1 MRKAVAV
8 KIAEHLAAIAA
19 PARVKRALDRYVE
32 KKAIALTD
40 RPMAYGAGLG
50 ALGGGA
56 LMGGSTA
63 IANMFRKKED
73 KKSVLDNALL
83 GAAGGGALGLSGG
96 AMYHGLYGDPAKKPK
111 SSVIPD
117 TPATPDE
124 IKARLN
130 NPNFEKDV
138 AANKLE
144 AKRLADAAAALPG
157 SHDPNAPNF
166 DANKARAMDLAN
178 AANSRVNYDL
188 ETATQRDAK
197 EQAASPLYKETGII
211 GPSLSAV
218 GGLFGGLAGIYGGSG
233 IDFRRKLEAAYHAA
247 HKEGDVLKSAFGQ
260 KLRGI
265 MGSDAAVLDSSERHK
280 LFKAVADQ
288 SRRNWFQSLRE
299 KIGLPPEGTVD
310 RNYYKKTMFDQLSAG
325 IHRLT
330 GGLRGTPL
338 TPDESWRPS
347 TQPTPDETKQ
357 KQDHIATIK
366 KTRADVVAALKAQAD
381 LAAAPKAKN
390 TTAATAKAE
399 AATAN
404 AKAEFAKAQAALAAD
419 KAKFDAK
426 VQAIKNMSSKF
437 APSELMGMTDS
448 HTKSRNF
455 RGVLGAGVGASAVPT
470 AQWAWGK
477 LNADDLNSQAD
488 LAAKRTADNIRALN
502 AVYPGPQR

>member
-8 KIAEHLAAIAA
+8 KIAEHLATIAA
-19 PARVKRALDRYVE
+19 PARVKRALDRYIE

-73 KKSVLDNALL
+73 RKSVLDNTLL

-144 AKRLADAAAALPG
+144 AKRLHDAAAALPG
-157 SHDPNAPNF
+157 SHDPNASDF
-166 DANKARAMDLAN
+166 DPNKARAMELAN
-178 AANSRVNYDL
+178 AANSRVNYDV

-197 EQAASPLYKETGII
+197 EQAASPLYKERGII
-211 GPSLSAV
+211 APSLAV
-218 GGLFGGLAGIYGGSG
+218 GGGFLGGAAGIYGGAN
-233 IDFRRKLEAAYHAA
+233 IDFRRKLEAAYREAQ
-247 HKEGDVLKSAFGQ
+247 KGGNVLSSEFGT

-265 MGSDAAVLDSSERHK
+265 MGSDAAVQDSSQRHK

-288 SRRNWFQSLRE
+288 SRLNWFQSLRE

-310 RNYYKKTMFDQLSAG
+310 RNYYKKTMLDRLSDATNK
-325 IHRLT
+325 LT
-330 GGLRGTPL
+330 GGYLGKSL
-338 TPDESWRPS
+338 TPDNSWRPS
-347 TQPTPDETKQ
+347 TAPTPDELKQ
-357 KQDHIATIK
+357 YREHNATI
-366 KTRADVVAALKAQAD
+366 LKAEKD
-381 LAAAPKAKN
+381 LAAASKAKKPD
-390 TTAATAKAE
+390 AAKAKAE
-399 AATAN
+399 EALTKARAA
-404 AKAEFAKAQAALAAD
+404 FAAD
-419 KAKFDAK
+419 KAKFNAK
-426 VQAIKNMSSKF
+426 VQKIQNMPSQF
-437 APSELMGMTDS
+437 APSELMDMTTPS
-448 HTKSRNF
+448 TKSRNF
-455 RGVLGAGVGASAVPT
+455 RAVLGAGVGASAIPT

-477 LNADDLNSQAD
+477 LNSDDLNSQAD
-488 LAAKRTADNIRALN
+488 LAAKRTADNFRALN

>member
-197 EQAASPLYKETGII
+197 EQAASPLYKERGII

-218 GGLFGGLAGIYGGSG
+218 GGLFGGLAGVYGGSG

-247 HKEGDVLKSAFGQ
+247 QKGGDVLDSAFGK

-265 MGSDAAVLDSSERHK
+265 MGSDKAVLDSSERHK

-310 RNYYKKTMFDQLSAG
+310 RSYYKKTMFDQLSAG
-325 IHRLT
+325 INRLT
-330 GGLRGTPL
+330 GGNYGTPL
-338 TPDESWRPS
+338 KPDESWRPS
-347 TQPTPDETKQ
+347 TKLTPDEIKQ
-357 KQDHIATIK
+357 ERDHK
-366 KTRADVVAALKAQAD
+366 AAISKAQAD
-381 LAAAPKAKN
+381 VAAAASAKKN
-390 TTAATAKAE
+390 PQAATAKAE
-399 AATAN
+399 EAL
-404 AKAEFAKAQAALAAD
+404 AKAQAAYDAD
-419 KAKFDAK
+419 VAKYKAK
-426 VQAIKNMSSKF
+426 VQKIKSMPSQF

>member
-166 DANKARAMDLAN
+166 DANKARAMELAN

-247 HKEGDVLKSAFGQ
+247 QKGGDVLDSAFGK
-260 KLRGI
+260 KLKGI
-265 MGSDAAVLDSSERHK
+265 MGSDKAVLDSSERHK

-325 IHRLT
+325 INRLT
-330 GGLRGTPL
+330 GGAYGTPL
-338 TPDESWRPS
+338 KPDESWRPS
-347 TQPTPDETKQ
+347 TQPTPDEIKQ
-357 KQDHIATIK
+357 NKEHKATI
-366 KTRADVVAALKAQAD
+366 LKAQED
-381 LAAAPKAKN
+381 LARAATAKN
-390 TTAATAKAE
+390 PAAATAKAE
-399 AATAN
+399 EAL
-404 AKAEFAKAQAALAAD
+404 AKARAAYAAD
-419 KAKFDAK
+419 KAKFNAK
-426 VQAIKNMSSKF
+426 VQKIQNMSSQF

-455 RGVLGAGVGASAVPT
+455 RGVLGAGVGASAIPT

-488 LAAKRTADNIRALN
+488 LAAKRTADNFRALN